1 MFVNGKQNCFIT
13 LKDHKP
19 NFQNNPTVRL
29 LNPAKNELGRISK
42 TILDKINVN
51 LRNSLHLNQWKNTQE
66 VIDWFK
72 DIDNKQLYKFIMF
85 DIKDFYPSISKELLT
100 DALTFAETIINLD
113 DQDKKIIYHS
123 RKSLLF
129 NQEQTWMKKG
139 SDLFDV
145 SMGAYDGAEVCEL
158 IGIFL
163 LNLLGRQ
170 YDPKNIG
177 LYRDDGLSIFKNC
190 SDPQMEK
197 IKKRLQKVFKSNGLN
212 VIIECNM
219 KIVNYLD
226 VTFNLNDGTYR
237 PYQKPDNII
246 QYIHVESNHPPN
258 IIKQIPKT
266 IEKRLSQ
273 LSSSEKIFNESAP
286 FYEDKLHQSGYQ
298 QKLKYNPANTET
310 HNKRNHKRNIIWFN
324 PPFSRNVSTKIGKCF
339 LNLLDKHFPR
349 NHRFHKIFNRNNV
362 KVSYSCT
369 KSMKTLITNH
379 NKNILGKKPSI
390 NKSHCN
396 CRNKE
401 ACPLNG
407 QCQIGEVV
415 YESTLS
421 SNQPNYKEK
430 KYFGIAEESFKGRL
444 YNHSLSFRND
454 LYKNDTELSKELW
467 QIKMKNYTPEIT
479 WRIIRKCLPYNYNS
493 RKCDL
498 CLNEKLEIALYKGEN
513 LLNKKTE
520 LNSKCRHQNK
530 FMLLRHDSKD

>member
-1 MFVNGKQNCFIT
+1 
-13 LKDHKP
+13 
-19 NFQNNPTVRL
+19 
-29 LNPAKNELGRISK
+29 
-42 TILDKINVN
+42 
-51 LRNSLHLNQWKNTQE
+51 
-66 VIDWFK
+66 
-72 DIDNKQLYKFIMF
+72 MF

-190 SDPQMEK
+190 SGPQMEK
-197 IKKRLQKVFKSNGLN
+197 IKKRLQKVFKNNGLN

-226 VTFNLNDGTYR
+226 ATFNLTDGTYR

-310 HNKRNHKRNIIWFN
+310 HNNRNHKRNIIWFN
-324 PPFSRNVSTKIGKCF
+324 PPFSRNVSTKINKCF

-369 KSMKTLITNH
+369 NSMKTLITNH
-379 NKNILGKKPSI
+379 NKNILGKKPSL

-421 SNQPNYKEK
+421 SNQSNYKGK

-454 LYKNDTELSKELW
+454 LYKNDTELSKELC

-513 LLNKKTE
+513 LLNQKTE
-520 LNSKCRHQNK
+520 LISKCRHQNK
-530 FMLLRHDSKD
+530 FMLLRHDFKD